1 MKMNTGGSKRRRI
14 MEENLTEEYF
24 FTLLDGAEALLGG
37 DSLREEHPEYDYT
50 VTVPEKKAETVSSF
64 DEDIASCHRC
74 QSCFSRRV
82 YAEPTLNPDSDFLF
96 VLPSPEG
103 DTMLSADSYSYYTKW
118 VKAMGREMR
127 NVSITSLIRCP
138 VPFRKEA
145 ADSCRDYLREEMKSL
160 RPKAIVLLG
169 EETAQYM
176 LRRQLPLDNLRLH
189 SYRINGIRT
198 FVTYT
203 PLSLVRDRSLRGK
216 IWEDLKYIM
225 NETAVG
231 ENRA

>member
-1 MKMNTGGSKRRRI
+1 MNTAGSKRRRT

-50 VTVPEKKAETVSSF
+50 VTTSGKKAETVSSS

-74 QSCFSRRV
+74 DACFSRRI
-82 YAEPTLNPDSDFLF
+82 YAEPTLNPNPDFLF

-103 DTMLSADSYSYYTKW
+103 DTMLSPDSYSYYTKW

-138 VPFRKEA
+138 VPFRKET

-160 RPKAIVLLG
+160 SPKAIVLLG

-176 LRRQLPLDNLRLH
+176 LRRNLPLDALRNH

-203 PLSLVRDRSLRGK
+203 PLSLVRDRSLRGR
-216 IWEDLKYIM
+216 IWEDLKYM
-225 NETAVG
+225 MSETATG
-231 ENRA
+231 ENRS